1 MKAAWSMKNGLLCG
15 VTMMKKK
22 KGKPSGMTYADMLAQ
37 KRMMREAV
45 QQAASDATVQVRADV
60 ATQRAL
66 WLAVCSIADAYGF
79 GPERMKQFFVA
90 LQENTDDLEAKRR
103 EVDDDFAYE
112 KLRLRAEKVTG
123 MQIKYL
129 FEKDAVAAAK

>member
-1 MKAAWSMKNGLLCG
+1 
-15 VTMMKKK
+15 
-22 KGKPSGMTYADMLAQ
+22 MTYADMLAQ

-45 QQAASDATVQVRADV
+45 QHAANDATVQVRADV

-66 WLAVCSIADAYGF
+66 WLVVCSIADAYGF

>member
-1 MKAAWSMKNGLLCG
+1 
-15 VTMMKKK
+15 MMKKK
-22 KGKPSGMTYADMLAQ
+22 KGKPNGMTYADMLAQ

-45 QQAASDATVQVRADV
+45 QQAANDATVQVRADV

-129 FEKDAVAAAK
+129 FEKDAAAAAK